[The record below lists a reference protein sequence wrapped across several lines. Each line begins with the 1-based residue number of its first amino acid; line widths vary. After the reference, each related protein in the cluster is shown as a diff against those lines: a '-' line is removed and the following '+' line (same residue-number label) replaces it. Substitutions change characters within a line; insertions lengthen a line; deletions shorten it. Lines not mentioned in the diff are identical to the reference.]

1 MLFLLESIFREKE
14 EIEDA
19 IITAQDRSLRTQL
32 SNSDVEES
40 YKGNG
45 AEVRFHSVLPKK
57 TILISSL
64 VSYFATKIF
73 YLLMENV

>member
-1 MLFLLESIFREKE
+1 MLFLLESMFREKE

-45 AEVRFHSVLPKK
+45 AEVRFHSSCQK
-57 TILISSL
+57 T
-64 VSYFATKIF
+64 
-73 YLLMENV
+73 